1 MMKKLLWLI
10 LILLLAAGIASTVQA
25 GSGSLLCVPDVT
37 IDESCS
43 AGYASLGDAYDAALN
58 GDRILLGAGNH
69 TGVMLEKG
77 IEIKGLDGAVINSGP
92 MHPAGLSQGFR
103 LLSGSDGASINHLI
117 FTVDLAIMNGAAVN
131 YVEVNHNTFL
141 NAIQA
146 VSNWGGEGWN
156 IHHNE
161 IVDLRTRNGGGIGIL
176 VADYTGNEANWN
188 NVANN
193 KISGVLHVHPSDGG
207 GYAGSGIVL
216 YSDHRWNRLGGDI
229 QGNVVERNSV
239 SMYSDNPAVVDINA
253 FELTQMGSDLE
264 CEEIIN
270 NVIRFNDFRGTA
282 NQILVSPPGLETC
295 NYFIKN
301 FGENRGHGL
310 HPNLIPSD

>member
-1 MMKKLLWLI
+1 MKKLLGLI
-10 LILLLAAGIASTVQA
+10 LILLLTVGIVSTVQA
-25 GSGSLLCVPDVT
+25 DSGNLLCVPDAT
-37 IDESCS
+37 IDEACS
-43 AGYASLGDAYDAALN
+43 AGYASLEDAYNAALN

-69 TGVMLEKG
+69 TGVELGKS

-103 LLSGSDGASINHLI
+103 LVSGSDGASISHLI

-141 NAIQA
+141 NTIQA

-161 IVDLRTRNGGGIGIL
+161 ILDLRTRNGGGIGIL
-176 VADYTGNEANWN
+176 IADYTGTQANWN
-188 NVANN
+188 NVASN
-193 KISGVLHVHPSDGG
+193 KISGVLHVYSGDGG

-216 YSDHRWNRLGGDI
+216 YSDHRWTRLGGDI
-229 QGNVVERNSV
+229 RGNVVERNFV
-239 SMYSDNPAVVDINA
+239 AMYSDNPVVVDINA
-253 FELTQMGSDLE
+253 FELTQTSSDLV
-264 CEEIIN
+264 CDEIIN

-282 NQILVSPPGLETC
+282 NQILISPPGLESC

-301 FGENRGHGL
+301 FGENRGHDL
-310 HPNLIPSD
+310 HPNLIPAN